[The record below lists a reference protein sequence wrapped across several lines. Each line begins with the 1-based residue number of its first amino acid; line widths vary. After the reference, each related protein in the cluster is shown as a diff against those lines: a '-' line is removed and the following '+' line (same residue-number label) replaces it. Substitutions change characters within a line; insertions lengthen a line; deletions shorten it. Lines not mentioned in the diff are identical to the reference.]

1 METIGERIHQV
12 RTDAK
17 LSQRAF
23 ADRIGISGGSVSMLE
38 TGINNPSAQTI
49 RLICREFNVD
59 YAWLTDGVGEMYSAT
74 ENEVMA
80 ALDDLMTGEHEN
92 TRALIRTLAKLS
104 EAELDMVD
112 RFIEKFRK
120 ELGN

>member
-1 METIGERIHQV
+1 MASIGERILLV
-12 RTDAK
+12 RTAAK

-38 TGINNPSAQTI
+38 SGRNNPSEQTI

-59 YAWLTDGVGEMYSAT
+59 YAWLTDGVGEMFISADD
-74 ENEVMA
+74 EVQA

-92 TRALIRTLAKLS
+92 TRVLIRTLAKMN

-112 RFIEKFRK
+112 QFIEKFKK
-120 ELGN
+120 ELGL